1 MENVKLESCII
12 CCIYASRGISAP
24 WQRGPQQQRYRCQAS
39 QRDSPQMLRRILVEA
54 EFTIEILCRYDMLIG
69 TVYMKEAID
78 QHSGIDAKKNKK
90 AHY

>member
-1 MENVKLESCII
+1 
-12 CCIYASRGISAP
+12 
-24 WQRGPQQQRYRCQAS
+24 
-39 QRDSPQMLRRILVEA
+39 MLRRILVEA